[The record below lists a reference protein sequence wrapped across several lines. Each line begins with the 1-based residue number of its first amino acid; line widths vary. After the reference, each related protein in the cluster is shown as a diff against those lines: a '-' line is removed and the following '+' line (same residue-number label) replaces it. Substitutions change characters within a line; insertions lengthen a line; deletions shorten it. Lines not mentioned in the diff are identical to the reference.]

1 MLFRKKKQDKHLVVD
16 LTAEISLWNNKLKE
30 TDIKHKYQ
38 SYYIMGVV
46 GGLRLA
52 LRRIERDNEKGNH

>member
-1 MLFRKKKQDKHLVVD
+1 MLFRKKKQDKHLVAD

-38 SYYIMGVV
+38 SYYIMGVI

-52 LRRIERDNEKGNH
+52 LRRIERDNEKGKY